1 MYLCVYVC
9 DINKKLYSDFHHFYT
24 DEEERRKTRTIYDQR
39 NRLIYVG
46 KSRINARNNKTEMK
60 SAERKPWE
68 MNLNSAQKFLETH
81 IRLGTSPS
89 LV

>member
-1 MYLCVYVC
+1 MYLCVYGC
-9 DINKKLYSDFHHFYT
+9 DVNKELYSDFHHFYT